1 MKKGFIIFLAF
12 ILMLCSFNIVFAYN
26 NTDSVSNIREQLDKI
41 SMNIDKNN
49 LDEAKL
55 CLVKLREYVYNLASE
70 MTKQNIYTSRVFEII
85 NFSALAIKNKDAEY
99 IVKARMVL
107 DEILSNKPIFVSEN
121 NHS

>member
-12 ILMLCSFNIVFAYN
+12 ILMLCSFNIAFAYN

-49 LDEAKL
+49 INEAKS
-55 CLVKLREYVYNLASE
+55 CLAKLREYVYNLASE

-85 NFSALAIKNKDAEY
+85 NFSALAIENKDVEY

-107 DEILSNKPIFVSEN
+107 DEILSDKPVFVSKN

>member
-12 ILMLCSFNIVFAYN
+12 ILMLCSFNVALAYD

-55 CLVKLREYVYNLASE
+55 CLTKLREYVYSLALE
-70 MTKQNIYTSRVFEII
+70 MIKQNIYTSRVFEII
-85 NFSALAIKNKDAEY
+85 NFSALAIENKDVEY

-107 DEILSNKPIFVSEN
+107 AEILSDKQIFVYEN

>member
-12 ILMLCSFNIVFAYN
+12 ILMLCSFNVALAYD

-55 CLVKLREYVYNLASE
+55 CLAKLREYVYSLALE
-70 MTKQNIYTSRVFEII
+70 MIKQNIYTSRVFEII
-85 NFSALAIKNKDAEY
+85 NFSALAIENKDVEY

-107 DEILSNKPIFVSEN
+107 AEILSDKQIFVYEN